1 MRIGHIV
8 LFTGFTTMFF
18 GISALPIMPKSFSL
32 GSTLGGMG
40 VGLILYGLIT
50 LYFGKKSFSRIEN
63 KRINPILESYKTK
76 SR

>member
-1 MRIGHIV
+1 MKIGHIV
-8 LFTGFTTMFF
+8 LFVGFTTMFF

-50 LYFGKKSFSRIEN
+50 LYFGKKSLHDVTI
-63 KRINPILESYKTK
+63 KKTNPVLESYTRK
-76 SR
+76 